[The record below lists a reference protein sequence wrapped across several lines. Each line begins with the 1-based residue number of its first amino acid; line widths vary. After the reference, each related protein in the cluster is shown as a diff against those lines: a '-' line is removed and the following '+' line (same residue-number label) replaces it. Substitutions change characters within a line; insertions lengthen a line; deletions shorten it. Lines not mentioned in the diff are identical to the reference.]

1 MKNILQ
7 KFKEFPLSIKIIVI
21 FCVIAIF
28 DVLEGLHEAINNIY
42 NKDGGTVTTVILFII
57 AAVFVISFLMQLIN
71 IFKKDKKAYTFSKI
85 QSRLALAVCFL
96 FPISMMFFRLGF
108 IIDGPIFLRNFFGFT
123 FLICSRNS
131 GMTEPLLPK
140 TFPYLTEINLVLCFS
155 GSIKLFAVTN
165 NFSISN
171 FVAP

>member
-28 DVLEGLHEAINNIY
+28 DVLEGLHGAINNIY

-123 FLICSRNS
+123 FSIPLRFLLSFIEINA
-131 GMTEPLLPK
+131 GFLANIVVMFLLPILILLILEVWK
-140 TFPYLTEINLVLCFS
+140 S
-155 GSIKLFAVTN
+155 RQIKKYCTK
-165 NFSISN
+165 
-171 FVAP
+171 